1 MTDPYRPTTRRQ
13 RLVIVALTVATVVAL
28 WLVLLMRPGFH
39 VEPLPGTSRAPCSG
53 AQTTGCVGGKAEVV
67 LLPAP
72 AASAGAAAAGASTAA
87 TRP

>member
-1 MTDPYRPTTRRQ
+1 MTDPYRPTTRHQ

-39 VEPLPGTSRAPCSG
+39 VEPLPGTPRAACSG
-53 AQTTGCVGGKAEVV
+53 SQTAGCVGGKAEVV

-72 AASAGAAAAGASTAA
+72 AAAASAAGPGAASAAA
-87 TRP
+87 RP